1 MAEEEEERSMGGV
14 PRRRLI
20 GTGGGT
26 ATKWSGDARRSM
38 KGEEDEERKSRREN
52 PARARPVVKGKPES
66 NFKRNC
72 KFMKLTHQPL

>member
-1 MAEEEEERSMGGV
+1 MGGV

-38 KGEEDEERKSRREN
+38 KGEEDEEIEERKRG
-52 PARARPVVKGKPES
+52 KGKPES
-66 NFKRNC
+66 AIVRNC
-72 KFMKLTHQPL
+72 KFMKLHGDYTVSVCEGLSVWW